1 MKLKVSDIKV
11 LNLEITS
18 YCNIQC
24 PQCSR
29 INEDGKLASYVNLEH
44 WNSDLILPNLEL
56 DQMINLNFVNIEGDT
71 GDALMHPDIE
81 NIVNK
86 IYNSPNKPKIIIL
99 THGALRSEKW
109 WEEFGSKFKDRLMVQ
124 FSIDGLEDTHKL
136 YRVGADYNK
145 VIKNVKA
152 FINGGGYASSRCL
165 VFKHNEHQ
173 LDQIYD
179 VSRKLNFRQFRF
191 LPGDRGRYRGQ
202 DHWKVY
208 ENGKFT
214 HVIEPTSIEDFNK
227 WTWGPHRAWDKNSQ
241 HTVYDDIICSHLK
254 KGDIHITYKGH
265 VIPCCMY
272 NADLYFNHPLNKQFQ
287 QLTGNLDQFDINK
300 RTLSDILSDSY
311 FNKLEETL
319 GYGIDPGRCTDMCP
333 HLNLKREKE
342 YFILAQQNAEAT

>member
-1 MKLKVSDIKV
+1 MKLKVSDIRV

-29 INEDGKLASYVNLEH
+29 TDEDGRLASYVDLEH
-44 WNSDLILPNLEL
+44 WDSNLILSNLEI
-56 DQMINLNFVNIEGDT
+56 DQMANLSFVNIEGDT
-71 GDALMHPDIE
+71 GDALTHPDIE
-81 NIVNK
+81 NIVSK
-86 IYNSPNKPKIIIL
+86 IYNSPNKPKILIL

-109 WEEFGSKFKDRLMVQ
+109 WKEFGSKFKDRLMVQ

-152 FINGGGYASSRCL
+152 FIEGGGCAAIRCL

-173 LDQIYD
+173 LDQICNM
-179 VSRKLNFRQFRF
+179 SRGLGVHQFKF
-191 LPGDRGRYRGQ
+191 LPGDKNRYRGQ

-214 HVIEPTSIEDFNK
+214 HVIAPTSIEDFNK
-227 WTWGPHRAWDKNSQ
+227 WSWGSWDEWDKNQ
-241 HTVYDDIICSHLK
+241 QNTVYNDIICTNLK
-254 KGDIHITYKGH
+254 KGDIQITYKGH

-272 NADLYFNHPLNKQFQ
+272 NADLYFNHPLNKPFQ
-287 QLTGNLDQFDINK
+287 QLTGNMDQFDINK
-300 RTLSDILSDSY
+300 RKLSDILSHSY
-311 FNKLEETL
+311 FDRLEETL
-319 GYGIDPGRCTDMCP
+319 GNGTDPGRCTDMCP
-333 HLNLKREKE
+333 QLNLKREKK
-342 YFILAQQNAEAT
+342 YFILAQQNAKNS